1 MKTTKKL
8 IMPIISLLMT
18 SVVLVIAITYAWFA
32 FNDHTES
39 RGMDISVKCPA
50 NLVITNDTTS
60 WNPGVTELSRGLIP
74 AEGSE
79 DEPVPSVFATT
90 HKSDSPTGLGYLRNS
105 YEIDPATGKVKSTSQ
120 SGIILDDVIDSEVN
134 GKYYY
139 IDYTVY
145 VASFGEAFASNT
157 VLAASLINDNE
168 NLLNLFNATSVD
180 FYIKAST
187 ANDYT
192 FAGTLNLA
200 NKDASNNGNTKT
212 EVELNTGTIPLY
224 TDGWFEVI
232 LRCYFDGNL
241 NDTATKTY
249 ITTNEVNALS
259 TNSVTI
265 GVDIYTK

>member
-1 MKTTKKL
+1 
-8 IMPIISLLMT
+8 MT

-32 FNDHTES
+32 FNDHTEG
-39 RGMDISVKCPA
+39 RGMDITVKCPA
-50 NLVITNDTTS
+50 NLIITSDSSN

-74 AEGSE
+74 AEGSD
-79 DEPVPSVFATT
+79 DEPVPSVFETT

-105 YEIDPATGKVKSTSQ
+105 YEIDPGTGKPKENKVA
-120 SGIILDDVIDSEVN
+120 ILDDVIESEVN

-145 VASFGEAFASNT
+145 VASFGEAFSSST
-157 VLAASLINDNE
+157 VLAASLIDDNE
-168 NLLNLFNATSVD
+168 NLLNLFKATSVD
-180 FYIKAST
+180 FLIKGST
-187 ANDYT
+187 DNDYT

-200 NKDASNNGNTKT
+200 GKDASNLNNDNPKT

-224 TDGWFEVI
+224 TEGWFEVI

-265 GVDIYTK
+265 GVEIYTK

>member
-1 MKTTKKL
+1 
-8 IMPIISLLMT
+8 MT

-32 FNDHTES
+32 FNDRTTGN
-39 RGMDISVKCPA
+39 GMSITVKCPA
-50 NLVITNDTTS
+50 NLIITSDSSN

-74 AEGSE
+74 AEGSD

-105 YEIDPATGKVKSTSQ
+105 YEIDPGTGKPKENKVA
-120 SGIILDDVIDSEVN
+120 ILDDVIESEVN

-145 VASFGEAFASNT
+145 VASFGEAFNSST
-157 VLAASLINDNE
+157 VLAASLIDDNE
-168 NLLNLFNATSVD
+168 NLLNLFKATSVD
-180 FYIKAST
+180 FLIKGNT
-187 ANDYT
+187 DNDYT

-200 NKDASNNGNTKT
+200 NKDASNNGNTKA

-224 TDGWFEVI
+224 TEGWFEVI

-265 GVDIYTK
+265 GVEIYTK